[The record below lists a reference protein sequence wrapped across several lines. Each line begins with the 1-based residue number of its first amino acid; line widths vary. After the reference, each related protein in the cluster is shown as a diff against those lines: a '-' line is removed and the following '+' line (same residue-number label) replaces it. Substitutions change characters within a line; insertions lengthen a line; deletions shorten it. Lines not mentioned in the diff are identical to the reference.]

1 MRVVIVGIGVLG
13 EELVAALLE
22 RKHEVIAIDIDAQVC
37 DRVYSH
43 HGVVAVHGS
52 GTDLHVLQQARVDTA
67 DAVVMLMH
75 QDSDNVTCTLLSRSL
90 GVPQLIARMR
100 DNGYEDSYRAA
111 GISHLVR
118 VSEVLRNQIMTQLEH
133 PRIEELIGV
142 GDHQVR
148 IFSVQLDESAPAVGQ
163 KVVDLAQH
171 DSFPERCLLLGS
183 FRGDS
188 PRLHVLRGGDSIE
201 AGDTVL
207 IIAGE
212 SDIDSIMKV
221 VVG

>member
-1 MRVVIVGIGVLG
+1 
-13 EELVAALLE
+13 
-22 RKHEVIAIDIDAQVC
+22 
-37 DRVYSH
+37 
-43 HGVVAVHGS
+43 
-52 GTDLHVLQQARVDTA
+52 
-67 DAVVMLMH
+67 MH

-90 GVPQLIARMR
+90 GVTQLIARMR

-133 PRIEELIGV
+133 PRIEELFGV

-148 IFSVQLDESAPAVGQ
+148 IFSVQLDDDAPAVGQ
-163 KVVDLAQH
+163 KVVDLARH

-188 PRLHVLRGGDSIE
+188 SRLHVLRGGDRIE

-212 SDIDSIMKV
+212 GDIDSIMKV